1 MAKKDDLRKPRK
13 VTLRDLDARK
23 DVKGGAQMI
32 LCADIP
38 CELGGPGGASP
49 SPRT

>member
-1 MAKKDDLRKPRK
+1 MAKRDESKKPRK

-23 DVKGGAQMI
+23 DVKGGAEMI

-38 CELGGPGGASP
+38 CELGGRGGASP